1 MAEKLTSRKF
11 WLCVAAF
18 LGSLGAS
25 IAGFATGN
33 ELVMCVG
40 LVCTAF
46 SSAIYAACEAYVD
59 GQSCAA
65 NTKTTTIS
73 ATTNSKEVVASVLP
87 TGTGT
92 VTTTTTTET
101 KTDETK

>member
-25 IAGFATGN
+25 IAGFAMGN
-33 ELVMCVG
+33 ELVTVVG

-73 ATTNSKEVVASVLP
+73 ATTSSKEVVAAALP
-87 TGTGT
+87 STSIATAT
-92 VTTTTTTET
+92 PAQTTET
-101 KTDETK
+101 KSE

>member
-25 IAGFATGN
+25 VAGIAMGDQ
-33 ELVMCVG
+33 LVTTVG

-65 NTKTTTIS
+65 NIKTTTIS

-87 TGTGT
+87 SG
-92 VTTTTTTET
+92 TTTTVATET
-101 KTDETK
+101 KSE